1 MDNLLSLFQ
10 REPVL
15 VIALA
20 NAALLV
26 AVTFGLPITGE
37 QKTAI
42 DTLLGALLAIGAGVV
57 IRSRVTPVATVVP
70 PPH

>member
-1 MDNLLSLFQ
+1 MPDISFSA
-10 REPVL
+10 EPAL
-15 VIALA
+15 WIACA
-20 NAALLV
+20 NAILLV

-42 DTLLGALLAIGAGVV
+42 DTLLGALLAVGAGVV
-57 IRSRVTPVATVVP
+57 IRSRVTPVAAVA

>member
-1 MDNLLSLFQ
+1 MPDISFSA
-10 REPVL
+10 EPAL
-15 VIALA
+15 WISLA

-42 DTLLGALLAIGAGVV
+42 DTLLGALLAVGAGVV
-57 IRSRVTPVATVVP
+57 IRSRVTPVAALVP